1 MLSWQGLWGDPS
13 LTKGLA
19 SIARHWT
26 KQLSVRL
33 IPGEAGHPGL
43 AGSCLPTALL
53 TIWNCHL
60 ELFLWKVVISHIL
73 FPDAWV
79 MWFHPVEFTDE

>member
-1 MLSWQGLWGDPS
+1 M
-13 LTKGLA
+13 TKGCA
-19 SIARHWT
+19 TVARHWAR
-26 KQLSVRL
+26 QLSVGL

-43 AGSCLPTALL
+43 AVSCLPTAVL

-73 FPDAWV
+73 IPDSSV
-79 MWFHPVEFTDE
+79 MWFHPVEFTDK